1 MNHAFNMSIR
11 SLQDAAPL
19 NSNQAHA
26 LLDQLLSRS
35 VIDPMPLDADGIM
48 LYGDPV
54 SIVETRPAQ
63 EQSYLPPEMM
73 VALPTMIGPQQAY
86 YMAAKLY
93 YFAITGNV
101 CLEETIMSFPA
112 EPAMQDALRMMTDV
126 NPDARLLGVQ
136 AARQAMGSTAD
147 NPFQNMGRPMNAPVP
162 MPAVSR
168 PVNAPMPLPQVS
180 KQVNASAPMPQG
192 SKPVPV
198 PVPMPQPMTSS
209 VAMQHD
215 GRLYWLCIQEGDDL
229 VPLME
234 LSRGINGGM
243 HAEIN
248 PGSSCTLMAVSTNQ
262 AQSDIQVHQTMNVKL
277 PMPFPGGKAY
287 LRLSQGRLDVE
298 VRDLRTGSPVAKE
311 TFNLRQEVPA

>member
-1 MNHAFNMSIR
+1 MNHALNMSIH

-54 SIVETRPAQ
+54 SIVEIRPAQ

-73 VALPTMIGPQQAY
+73 VAMPTMIGPQQAY

-93 YFAITGNV
+93 YFAVTGNV

-112 EPAMQDALRMMTDV
+112 EPAMQDALRRMTDV

-147 NPFQNMGRPMNAPVP
+147 NPFQSMG
-162 MPAVSR
+162 R

-180 KQVNASAPMPQG
+180 KLVNASAPMPRV
-192 SKPVPV
+192 SKPVNVPV
-198 PVPMPQPMTSS
+198 PVPQPMTSS
-209 VAMQHD
+209 VAMQHV
-215 GRLYWLCIQEGDDL
+215 GRLYWLCMQEGDDL

-234 LSRGINGGM
+234 LSRGFNGGM

-248 PGSSCTLMAVSTNQ
+248 PGCSCTLMAVSTNQ
-262 AQSDIQVHQTMNVKL
+262 DQSDIQVHKTMNVKL

-287 LRLSQGRLDVE
+287 LRMSQGRLDVD
-298 VRDLRTGSPVAKE
+298 VRDLRTGSPVAQE